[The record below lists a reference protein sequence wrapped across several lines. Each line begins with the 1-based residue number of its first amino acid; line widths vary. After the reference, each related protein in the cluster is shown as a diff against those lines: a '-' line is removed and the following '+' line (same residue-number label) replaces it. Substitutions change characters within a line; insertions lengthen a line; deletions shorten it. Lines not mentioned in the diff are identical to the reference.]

1 MKFGSSVT
9 SESMS
14 FNAAELPLNPYKVEK
29 KSQFYKNEY
38 GDNLDN
44 TNNKTFEG
52 FSFDNANVFKDE
64 RMSVTQ
70 ILDP

>member
-9 SESMS
+9 SESTS
-14 FNAAELPLNPYKVEK
+14 FHATEPPINFSKAEK

-44 TNNKTFEG
+44 TNNKTFDG

-70 ILDP
+70 ILNN